1 MQGIVPEKHQRR
13 IFDQLIQSGLD
24 LVVKEGE
31 VCSVDLIRCQCQC
44 CCCYHTI
51 LLQCALLLSDKDS
64 CVILLHC
71 SR

>member
-31 VCSVDLIRCQCQC
+31 VSWSAFV
-44 CCCYHTI
+44 
-51 LLQCALLLSDKDS
+51 ALLYHQENL
-64 CVILLHC
+64 
-71 SR
+71 

>member
-31 VCSVDLIRCQCQC
+31 VW
-44 CCCYHTI
+44 
-51 LLQCALLLSDKDS
+51 
-64 CVILLHC
+64 HC
-71 SR
+71 

>member
-31 VCSVDLIRCQCQC
+31 VRHYVCMQFIDHFKSSVRTDL
-44 CCCYHTI
+44 
-51 LLQCALLLSDKDS
+51 
-64 CVILLHC
+64 
-71 SR
+71 